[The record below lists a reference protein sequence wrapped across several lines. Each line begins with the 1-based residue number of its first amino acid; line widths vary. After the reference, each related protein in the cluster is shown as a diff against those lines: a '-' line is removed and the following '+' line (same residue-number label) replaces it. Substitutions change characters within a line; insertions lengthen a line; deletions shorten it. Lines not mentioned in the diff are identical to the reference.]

1 MSGQNID
8 LNVLKEM
15 FRDLGLSRMQVREG
29 DFELVMERGPLGGN
43 EPGADGALSG
53 MGAEDFGAVT
63 RTGGAGSSSGFDAA
77 TGASLENK
85 AGFGAVG
92 TGKSGSGFGGTP
104 GPWAAAQ
111 AGSTGFGGAGSL
123 LSSLQA
129 AQRRNPGGPESAA
142 QGSGADPAGFGSGD
156 GSASLTIGPGE
167 KAIES
172 PIAGLFHEAEAPGA
186 EPYVKEGQSIH
197 AGDVVCTLEAMKMFN
212 DVKSTAD
219 GVVEKILVHEGDTVK
234 AGQALFVVKE

>member
-8 LNVLKEM
+8 LNVLKEI

-53 MGAEDFGAVT
+53 MGAEDLGSAT
-63 RTGGAGSSSGFDAA
+63 RTGGAGSSSGFNAA
-77 TGASLENK
+77 TGASFGK
-85 AGFGAVG
+85 RAGFGVVG
-92 TGKSGSGFGGTP
+92 ANSYS
-104 GPWAAAQ
+104 
-111 AGSTGFGGAGSL
+111 GFGGAGSL

-129 AQRRNPGGPESAA
+129 AQRRNPSGPESVA

-156 GSASLTIGPGE
+156 GSASLTIVPGE

>member
-53 MGAEDFGAVT
+53 MGAEDLGSAT
-63 RTGGAGSSSGFDAA
+63 RT
-77 TGASLENK
+77 
-85 AGFGAVG
+85 
-92 TGKSGSGFGGTP
+92 
-104 GPWAAAQ
+104 
-111 AGSTGFGGAGSL
+111 GGAGSL
-123 LSSLQA
+123 LSSLQT
-129 AQRRNPGGPESAA
+129 AQRRNPGAPESAA

-156 GSASLTIGPGE
+156 DSASLTIGPGE